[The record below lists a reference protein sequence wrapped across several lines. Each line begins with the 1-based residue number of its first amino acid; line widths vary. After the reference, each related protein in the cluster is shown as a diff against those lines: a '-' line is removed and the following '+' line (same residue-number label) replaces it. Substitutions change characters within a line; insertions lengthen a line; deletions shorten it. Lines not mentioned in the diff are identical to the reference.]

1 MATPTAASTSPCDV
15 SLGFPSV
22 SFIFLASF
30 FFGWIPSTEF
40 LGSARAGESPDLFCF
55 LFFFSVWLSR
65 KCERTQNEVEQS
77 SRKRNFRKKKL
88 NWAREANFETGRL
101 MKRAR
106 GRGQTV
112 QVVKQQWNTCEPST
126 SGLWRCLSDRER
138 FDLGYRRLSNA
149 GRLINVETETRKL

>member
-77 SRKRNFRKKKL
+77 SRKRNFRKKKMKL
-88 NWAREANFETGRL
+88 GERSEFRDWPADETGQRS
-101 MKRAR
+101 RAD
-106 GRGQTV
+106 GTSGQTAMEHMRAIDER
-112 QVVKQQWNTCEPST
+112 TLALFIRPRAIR
-126 SGLWRCLSDRER
+126 SGLQKALER
-138 FDLGYRRLSNA
+138 WTA
-149 GRLINVETETRKL
+149 H